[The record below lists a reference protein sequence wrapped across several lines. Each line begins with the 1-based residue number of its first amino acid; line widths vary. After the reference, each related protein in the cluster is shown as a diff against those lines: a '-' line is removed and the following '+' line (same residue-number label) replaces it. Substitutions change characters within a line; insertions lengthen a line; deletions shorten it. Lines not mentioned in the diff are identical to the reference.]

1 MVLDKL
7 SEELGVSEYLI
18 NSAYE
23 TEFVAIPGEQLG
35 MYRLPD
41 YKYSPDGKIIVG
53 DNGLPVEGEKI
64 LIGSSVPDFNMSFTN
79 NISFRGFKFS
89 FLFDYQKGGLMY
101 SNTADATYWSGNN
114 EQSTTNDRRPW
125 IIPNTVT
132 EVKDAEGNVTG
143 YLENTTPVVDNWH
156 EYYSSNTN
164 KPNERTRIIPRT
176 FIKLREVSLS
186 YRLNKSVLERT
197 FLSSANVSFFGRNIF
212 LWTPAKN
219 GFVDPETTTW
229 DNDIE
234 GLFGEFNGAPGVRT
248 YGLKLDVTF

>member
-1 MVLDKL
+1 
-7 SEELGVSEYLI
+7 
-18 NSAYE
+18 
-23 TEFVAIPGEQLG
+23 
-35 MYRLPD
+35 MYRIPD

-53 DNGLPVEGEKI
+53 DNGLPVEGDKT
-64 LIGSSVPDFNMSFTN
+64 LVGSSVPDFNMSFTN
-79 NISFRGFKFS
+79 NLSYKGFRFS
-89 FLFDYQKGGLMY
+89 FLIDAQKGGLMY
-101 SNTADATYWSGNN
+101 SNTANATYWSGNN

-143 YLENTTPVVDNWH
+143 YLENTTPIVDNWH

-164 KPNERTRIIPRT
+164 TPIESTRLIPRT

-186 YRLNKSVLERT
+186 YHFAKSLLDRS
-197 FLSSANVSFFGRNIF
+197 FLSSVNISVFGRNLF

-219 GFVDPETTTW
+219 SYVDPETTTW

-234 GLFGEFNGAPGVRT
+234 GLFGEFNGAPSVRT
-248 YGLKLDVTF
+248 YGLKLDITF